1 MIAFPVY
8 IYFHGPY
15 FLPILMGFVL
25 PICGPFLFFHYYL
38 PFRTH
43 VIPYAQ
49 PWRGR
54 IPPYHDLY
62 NRPVLSYSFICLHL
76 TRRPLLIAMSSRQIG
91 GIERPFPSRTY
102 HGHAHVDQSSVF
114 RLKKQPV
121 QQETHRVR
129 SEFLLAVMFHPSLC
143 LTSKPS
149 LPH

>member
-1 MIAFPVY
+1 MIRFKVLMIAFPVY

-38 PFRTH
+38 PFRTL

-76 TRRPLLIAMSSRQIG
+76 TRRPLLIAMSSPQIG
-91 GIERPFPSRTY
+91 GIERPF
-102 HGHAHVDQSSVF
+102 
-114 RLKKQPV
+114 
-121 QQETHRVR
+121 RVVLIMGMP
-129 SEFLLAVMFHPSLC
+129 LLIKALYFV
-143 LTSKPS
+143 
-149 LPH
+149 